1 MPILGITGGIASGKS
16 TFLGLLKTRV
26 AAGYFDT
33 DAHARWLLEK
43 DESVRDQ
50 IVEKIHP
57 EAYLD
62 AAPNRPL
69 IRDLVY
75 RDEAKRKAL
84 EDILHPPIREAWL
97 KEAGQYLTGGKLF
110 VVDIPLLFETKAE
123 GLFDRIVTVA
133 CSVKTQLSRLTLRR
147 GLDPEISTRII
158 KAQWPMEAKVS
169 GSHHV
174 IWNDGSLQPLTD
186 QTDLFSSYLNARYG

>member
-16 TFLGLLKTRV
+16 TFLSLLQSRV

-33 DAHARWLLEK
+33 DAYARRLLNE
-43 DESVRDQ
+43 DEAVREQ
-50 IVEKIHP
+50 ILHRIHP
-57 EAYLD
+57 AAYSD
-62 AAPNRPL
+62 GIPNRPL
-69 IRDLVY
+69 LRDLVY
-75 RDEAKRKAL
+75 ADAAKKTTL
-84 EDILHPPIREAWL
+84 EEILHPLIRQAWL
-97 KEAGQYLTGGKLF
+97 TRAEASDAQGKLY

-123 GLFDRIVTVA
+123 ELFDRIVTIA
-133 CSVKTQLSRLTLRR
+133 CSVETQLSRLALRR
-147 GLDPEISTRII
+147 GLDPEISNRII
-158 KAQWPMEAKVS
+158 KTQWPIEAKIS

>member
-16 TFLGLLKTRV
+16 TFLDLLKTRV
-26 AAGYFDT
+26 TAGFFDT
-33 DAHARWLLEK
+33 DAHARWLLDE
-43 DESVRDQ
+43 DESVRAQMLDR
-50 IVEKIHP
+50 IHP
-57 EAYLD
+57 EAY
-62 AAPNRPL
+62 ANGKPNRPL

-75 RDEAKRKAL
+75 HDSDKKRAL
-84 EDILHPPIREAWL
+84 EEILHPPIREAWL
-97 KEAGQYLTGGKLF
+97 REAEKYVVCHQLF

-123 GLFDRIVTVA
+123 GLFDRILTIA
-133 CSVKTQLSRLTLRR
+133 CSVPTQLSRLSQRR
-147 GLDPEISTRII
+147 GLDPEISRRII
-158 KAQWPMEAKVS
+158 KAQWPMEAKIS

>member
-16 TFLGLLKTRV
+16 TFLDLLKTRV
-26 AAGYFDT
+26 TAGYFDT

-43 DESVRDQ
+43 DESVRGQ
-50 IVEKIHP
+50 IVERIHP
-57 EAYLD
+57 EAYTNGS
-62 AAPNRPL
+62 PNRPL
-69 IRDLVY
+69 LRELVY
-75 RDEAKRKAL
+75 HDEAKKRAL
-84 EDILHPPIREAWL
+84 EEILHPPIRKAWL
-97 KEAGQYLTGGKLF
+97 SEAEKYVENNKLF

-123 GLFDRIVTVA
+123 GLFDRIVTIA
-133 CSVKTQLSRLTLRR
+133 CSVKTQLSRLSQRR
-147 GLDPEISTRII
+147 GLDPEISHRII
-158 KAQWPMEAKVS
+158 KAQWPMEAKIS